1 MGRVLRERTKRMPK
15 RRRLDPARADRF
27 GWEEGDLEFSQCLRS
42 RHKTPGEEVCTAFP
56 EGILE
61 AIQTN
66 NVDHWRP
73 YPGDQGVL
81 FEAEEC

>member
-1 MGRVLRERTKRMPK
+1 MLRERTKRMAK
-15 RRRLDPARADRF
+15 RRRLDSARADRF
-27 GWEEGDLEFSQCLRS
+27 GWEEGDLEFSQCFRC

-56 EGILE
+56 GGIPE
-61 AIQTN
+61 AIRTN
-66 NVDHWRP
+66 DVDHWRP